1 MGDLERLIATASEL
15 GSAHIL
21 KVMGISACEKSQRE
35 CRKIWGKW
43 FADAVAAG
51 RLRPVRVEPGR
62 AGTKWFD
69 VEQVLRLRT
78 ADAARCEAIFNNF
91 K

>member
-1 MGDLERLIATASEL
+1 MGDLERLVATAAEL
-15 GSAHIL
+15 GSARTL
-21 KVMGISACEKSQRE
+21 KVLGLSAGEKSQRE
-35 CRKIWGKW
+35 CHRVWGKW

-62 AGTKWFD
+62 AGTKFYD
-69 VEQVLRLRT
+69 VEQILTLRT